1 MTNRNCNTWEVPEG
15 RVIPYG
21 HPPRTIVGKIRKVM
35 NTLLWNVAYRSSLNG
50 VRIWCHRMR
59 GCHIGKGVYIGR
71 YCFLDNMYPE
81 YIYIY
86 DGASINAESMLLTH
100 FNPYETWKNLFVAEV
115 KPIVVGRDAIVAVRC
130 TLLPGV
136 RVGEH
141 AVVSNGITLEKSV
154 DDYTMCT
161 LKQELKTVNIKRI
174 LGVK

>member
-1 MTNRNCNTWEVPEG
+1 MSNRDCSTWKVPEG

-21 HPPRTIVGKIRKVM
+21 HPPRTLAGKMRKVM
-35 NTLLWNVAYRSSLNG
+35 NTLLWNIAYHSSLNG

-71 YCFLDNMYPE
+71 YCFLDDMCPDS
-81 YIYIY
+81 IYMCA
-86 DGASINAESMLLTH
+86 GASRHAESRLLTH
-100 FNPYETWKNLFVAEV
+100 FNPYETCKNLCVAEV
-115 KPIVVGRDAIVAVRC
+115 KPTVVVRDAIVAVRC

-136 RVGEH
+136 RVGDH

-161 LKQELKTVNIKRI
+161 LKQELKTVNLKRI
-174 LGVK
+174 LE